1 MKNASKVRLSLR
13 KLFIAMLAVGPLAIL
28 PAPIWAV
35 IPTQGTYSV
44 GVTPAGGSFTM
55 NAGTVTVS
63 ASGNVANINT
73 SDRAVLQ
80 WNAGQFTIGEVG
92 VPQTWN
98 FILPAGGAVLNR
110 VGNATATVPFT
121 DTALVR
127 STGTL
132 LSNGKIF
139 ILANGAIT
147 LETGA
152 TINTQGG
159 LVLST
164 VREDSDGPFQ
174 TLNDL
179 TYNGTATG
187 PITIGTLV
195 APVTGNFTAVG
206 STISSAG
213 SSFSGDVILRSITAG
228 AGIDLAATNAAG
240 LTAGGTLSVT
250 TNNGTISATNLVTVG
265 LATSGNQTATLN
277 AGAAAINLANSG
289 NDFEVL
295 AVTSTGTAA
304 AGNVTIRDANI
315 ITLAGSTVGNDLSVT
330 VGGKTST
337 TSISTSGAVVVGGNA
352 SFVSASSANASVSF
366 ASGSSIVGWASA
378 VTSGGSVT
386 INTTGNLT
394 LGNITTNVTAT
405 SLAGASYA
413 SLLSGPATLT
423 SGSVTA
429 VALTAGTTSPIY
441 PGNVSLTFTSPIAAA
456 TAPALTGSAVT
467 VAAATVT
474 NAGGGYTGSAPTAT
488 VIGGG
493 GSGATASVT
502 VTGDVVTGVT
512 ITAGGTGYTSVPTI
526 IINHPNA
533 NAVAATGTAIRNGDT
548 GLVTSVDITS
558 GGLGYG
564 VTAPTVTYNAV
575 ATDQNFSSGSITG
588 ISTGTITT
596 TSAGLTNN
604 AAVGSP
610 IYSTVIAGLKS
621 GSGAALTGTTVTNSE
636 QISTRTGANT
646 ATSLTSTAGGITIGA
661 SITSNRVIANSSAA
675 GGNITQ
681 TAGVITTNSN
691 STTATVFN
699 AGTTTGT
706 VDVQGLNLIATGAPT
721 QITAG
726 NAAIRNARSITVG
739 TSNVTGNLTVRAD
752 PDNATAASV
761 TLGTGSGVGG
771 AQNITVGGNL
781 TVYANGSGTITDNN
795 ESAFNVFGALN
806 LQTGVTG
813 AVGAEVQGTGGVIT
827 LDAVTIPGV
836 LNPSVRFGQV
846 NATTGAVGVGG
857 AAISIAETTTI
868 NLGTITGSSLTATST
883 QGGIVDS
890 GIITLTGT
898 GTFITNATNSIVLDS
913 ANIIP
918 TLAVSGNSTDA
929 SITGLNADVTIDA
942 GTIMSSGN
950 LTVGTAATKN
960 IAIGAVGLG
969 SITNNTKANLTVN
982 SGGWIDV
989 TGAATIN
996 GNLSLTATANIAS
1009 PATTLVNSAA
1019 TFASIIAA
1027 NVTVTS
1033 TSNITDATGKV
1044 IGIGSSDNRQV
1055 LSFAPGVAT
1064 VAVGLQGVVPV
1075 AGATAPTVV
1084 VNQSAMGQITG
1095 FNITAGGFGYNTGI
1109 AAPTVTLGGATN
1121 TSITQSGGTLNVTGT
1136 TSIASPGNALLFRG
1150 NDFNNVVLANSTGG
1164 ALVNDINNLTISG
1177 NAAGTVTA
1185 RAGANSGGTVG
1196 TSPLAGEANAWSL
1209 TIGQINVGSLIA
1221 VASNGGSGNSGTIT
1235 QTTGTRIHSE
1245 NLASFNSTNNNI
1257 VIGNNGN
1264 NFGRVEVTVSSTD
1277 GSRTVTVVEDGT
1289 MKLGTLNSR
1298 GNTTLTSRFGS
1309 IIEDPAANVTVT
1321 QNGTLTANA
1330 VNGSIL
1336 LGNTTHTAGTTG
1348 GNLVTVI
1355 ANAPQGAVAFQSSA
1369 NLTLGNVTALSIIAT
1384 SGSNIA
1390 QSSGSRIAVFGA
1402 SNFTAVNNITLSS
1415 ETNNFG
1421 RVSLT
1426 TTSANTNIAVTESG
1440 TLNIGTVAM
1449 GDRGMAATTTV
1460 PVLPATPAVAGSG
1473 NFTATSVNGDIID
1486 TGLGGAKFGGL
1497 IAPSGSSN
1505 AGTLLSGTGVVTL
1518 NATNGNIVLDDP
1530 TTDFHTVT
1538 GVVFA
1543 ARNVTLA
1550 PLGGTSV
1557 TPLPIRLGAPGAIAT
1572 ATNLEVRS
1580 AIGSITNGGPITVTD
1595 DAYFQTGNSNIT
1607 LNDVG
1612 NRFGTVR
1619 FSGNQVRITQTNDI
1633 NIVTGSSALGLAEF
1647 VSGSYIAITN
1657 RGGSVTFGSTAN
1669 FTAAGS
1675 ITLPKL
1681 LQAAGTLTVNAAG
1694 TKDLSAL
1701 SISADLAGRTPLNL
1715 GTGTY
1720 LPPQP

>member
-1 MKNASKVRLSLR
+1 
-13 KLFIAMLAVGPLAIL
+13 MLAVGPLAIL
-28 PAPIWAV
+28 PAPVWAV

-63 ASGNVANINT
+63 ASGNVANLNT

-80 WNAGQFTIGEVG
+80 WNTGQFTIGEVG
-92 VPQTWN
+92 TPQTWN

-110 VGNATATVPFT
+110 VGNATATTPIP
-121 DTALVR
+121 DNALIR
-127 STGTL
+127 GNGTL
-132 LSNGKIF
+132 LSNGKVF
-139 ILANGAIT
+139 ILANGNIT

-179 TYNGTATG
+179 TYTGAATG
-187 PITIGTLV
+187 NITIGTLV
-195 APVTGNFTAVG
+195 APVTGSFTAVANM
-206 STISSAG
+206 ISSAG
-213 SSFSGDVILRSITAG
+213 SSFSGDVILRSIG
-228 AGIDLAATNAAG
+228 AGQALNLATGAAM
-240 LTAGGTLSVT
+240 TVGGTLSVT
-250 TNNGTISATNLVTVG
+250 TNNGTISASNAVTAG
-265 LATSGNQTATLN
+265 LATSGNQTTTLN
-277 AGAAAINLANSG
+277 AGAAAITLADNG
-289 NDFEVL
+289 NDFEIL
-295 AVTSTGTAA
+295 AVTSNGTGA

-366 ASGSSIVGWASA
+366 ASGSSIAGWASA

-394 LGNITTNVTAT
+394 LGNITTNATAT
-405 SLAGASYA
+405 TLGGVAYAPLA
-413 SLLSGPATLT
+413 SGPATLT

-429 VALTAGTTSPIY
+429 VALTAGTTSPVY
-441 PGNVSLTFTSPIAAA
+441 PANVSLTFTSPIAAA
-456 TAPALTGSAVT
+456 TSPAHVGGVIP
-467 VAAATVT
+467 VGAATVT
-474 NAGGGYTGSAPTAT
+474 NAGGGYTGAAPTAT

-493 GSGATASVT
+493 GSGATATVT

-512 ITAGGTGYTSVPTI
+512 ITGGGAGYTSTPTI

-533 NAVAATGTAIRNGDT
+533 NAAAATGTAIRNSDT
-548 GLVTSVDITS
+548 GLVTSVEITN

-564 VTAPTVTYNAV
+564 ITAPTVTYNAV
-575 ATDQNFSSGSITG
+575 STTQNYSSGGVTA
-588 ISTGTITT
+588 ISTGALST
-596 TSAGLTNN
+596 TSAGLATN
-604 AAVGSP
+604 AVAGSP
-610 IYSTVIAGLKS
+610 VYTVSAGIN
-621 GSGAALTGTTVTNSE
+621 SGAGVALTGTT
-636 QISTRTGANT
+636 ISTAAQVTGRTGANA
-646 ATSLTSTAGGITIGA
+646 ATTFTSTAGAITFGA
-661 SITSNRVIANSSAA
+661 AVTGNRVTANSSAA

-681 TAGVITTNSN
+681 TAGIITTTSN
-691 STTATVFN
+691 ATTASVFN

-706 VDVQGLNLIATGAPT
+706 IDLQGANAFSVLAPVQVTAATAT
-721 QITAG
+721 LRQAG
-726 NAAIRNARSITVG
+726 GNTTNSLVIG
-739 TSNVTGNLTVRAD
+739 TTNVTGNYSVRTEPAV
-752 PDNATAASV
+752 AAARPIQ
-761 TLGTGSGVGG
+761 LGTGAGVGG
-771 AQNITVGGNL
+771 AQNITVGGIFSA
-781 TVYANGSGTITDNN
+781 TANSTGTITDND
-795 ESAFNVFGALN
+795 ETSFNLFGGLN
-806 LQTGVTG
+806 LQTGVAGVSAGG
-813 AVGAEVQGTGGVIT
+813 AIV
-827 LDAVTIPGV
+827 LDAASVAGV
-836 LNPSVRFGQV
+836 LNPSVRLGVV
-846 NATTGAVGVGG
+846 NANTGLAGGAVTV
-857 AAISIAETTTI
+857 SETTTL
-868 NLGTITGSSLTATST
+868 NLGNITASALTANST

-898 GTFITNATNSIVLDS
+898 GSFSTNAANTIVLDS
-913 ANIIP
+913 ANVIP
-918 TLAVSGNSTDA
+918 TIAVTGASTDA
-929 SITGLNADVTIDA
+929 SITGLNADVTID
-942 GTIMSSGN
+942 GTTIMSRGN

-960 IAIGAVGLG
+960 IAIGGVQLG
-969 SITNNTKANLTVN
+969 SITNNTTANLTVN

-989 TGAATIN
+989 TGAAAIN
-996 GNLSLTATANIAS
+996 GNLTLTATANIAS
-1009 PATTLVNSAA
+1009 PATTLVNAAA
-1019 TFASIIAA
+1019 TFGSIIAA
-1027 NVTVTS
+1027 NVTVTN
-1033 TSNITDATGKV
+1033 TSQINNGTGRV
-1044 IGIGSSDNRQV
+1044 TGIGSSDNRQT

-1064 VAVGLQGVVPV
+1064 VAVGLQGAPPV
-1075 AGATAPTVV
+1075 AGATAPTVT
-1084 VNQSAMGQITG
+1084 VNQNAMGQITG
-1095 FNITAGGFGYNTGI
+1095 FNVTDGGFGYNTGL

-1121 TSITQSGGTLNVTGT
+1121 TSITQSSGTLNVKGT
-1136 TSIASPGNALLFRG
+1136 TSITAPGNALLFRG
-1150 NDFNNVVLANSTGG
+1150 NDFTNVVMANSTGG
-1164 ALVNDINNLTISG
+1164 ALINDINNLTISG

-1185 RAGANSGGTVG
+1185 RAGASGNATLGVG
-1196 TSPLAGEANAWSL
+1196 APTTEANAWAL
-1209 TIGQINVGSLIA
+1209 TLGQLNVGSLIA
-1221 VASNGGSGNSGTIT
+1221 ISANGGSGNSGTLT
-1235 QTTGTRIHSE
+1235 QASGTRIHSE
-1245 NLASFNSTNNNI
+1245 NLASFTTTNNTI
-1257 VIGNNGN
+1257 TINNTGN
-1264 NFGRVEVTVSSTD
+1264 NFGRVEIAANAG
-1277 GSRTVTVVEDGT
+1277 GSVNITIQEDGT
-1289 MKLGTLNSR
+1289 MKLGNLTGR

-1321 QNGTLTANA
+1321 QNGTLTTNA

-1348 GNLVTVI
+1348 GNLVTVV

-1369 NLTLGNVTALSIIAT
+1369 NLTLGNITALSIIAT
-1384 SGSNIA
+1384 SSGNIL
-1390 QSSGSRIAVFGA
+1390 QSSGSRVAVFGA

-1415 ETNNFG
+1415 TTNNFG

-1426 TTSANTNIAVTESG
+1426 TTSANRNIAVTESG

-1449 GDRGMAATTTV
+1449 GDRGSPATTTV
-1460 PVLPATPAVAGSG
+1460 PVLAATPAVAGSG

-1497 IAPSGSSN
+1497 IAPAGSSN

-1518 NATNGNIVLDDP
+1518 NATNGNIMLDDP

-1557 TPLPIRLGAPGAIAT
+1557 TPLPIRLGAPGAVAT

-1619 FSGNQVRITQTNDI
+1619 FSGNQVRITQANDI

-1681 LQAAGTLTVNAAG
+1681 LQAAGTITVNAAG